1 MHKVVSLP
9 FYSQV
14 LTIRTRRMFV
24 RLTSSV
30 NGFLLKTSTSEV
42 RQYPKSMGFLAVV
55 SPFLGSKPFALL
67 L

>member
-14 LTIRTRRMFV
+14 LTIRTGRMYV
-24 RLTSSV
+24 RLISSV

-42 RQYPKSMGFLAVV
+42 RQSPESRGFLAVV

>member
-1 MHKVVSLP
+1 M
-9 FYSQV
+9 
-14 LTIRTRRMFV
+14 

-42 RQYPKSMGFLAVV
+42 RQYPKSRGFLAVV